1 MAFDIFIQYLPRHF
15 TVYYTQLKSLISK
28 IQRSGGSIE
37 FVQKLLYHKV
47 VSIFAKLKGQF
58 INKNEKLRTGQA
70 ILKSHLVE
78 HKKHLRTLCLGHEE
92 ISHKIKSNYGRH
104 LTSYVL

>member
-1 MAFDIFIQYLPRHF
+1 MAFDIFIEYLPKHF
-15 TVYYTQLKSLISK
+15 TVYYTLLKSLISK

-37 FVQKLLYHKV
+37 FVQKLLDHKV

-58 INKNEKLRTGQA
+58 INKNEELRTGQA

-92 ISHKIKSNYGRH
+92 ISNKIKSNYGRH